1 MSDICTRFAVTW
13 PGFTLDVDLTLPNQ
27 GVSVLF
33 GPSGSGKTTL
43 LRCIAGLIRPPRGYL
58 SVNGQIWQD
67 EKTFRPTYQ
76 RPIGYVFQEASLFP
90 HLNVEGN
97 LNFGLRRL
105 RNPSPQKLA
114 QAIELMGIGH
124 LLGRKPHGL
133 SGGERQRIS
142 LAQALSLSPELL
154 LMDEPLSAL
163 DQPRKLEILPFL
175 ERLKQEAKIPII
187 YVSHAA
193 DEVARLADY
202 LVVMHEG
209 KAITQGAL
217 SDVLTD
223 LNLPIR
229 LGEDTGAILHAC
241 VGAIDQQWHL
251 ARMDFAGGSLW
262 TKDPNLALNTKVRV
276 RVLARDVSLA
286 REQPSLTSIQ
296 NLLQGIVVA
305 VSDDSHPSQLL
316 IRVLI
321 GHSALV
327 ARMTKRSAAA
337 LQIACGQPVWVQVKS
352 VALL

>member
-43 LRCIAGLIRPPRGYL
+43 LRCIAGLIRPPRGHL

-124 LLGRKPHGL
+124 LLGREPHGL
-133 SGGERQRIS
+133 SGGERQRVS

-262 TKDPNLALNTKVRV
+262 TKDPNLALNTQVRV